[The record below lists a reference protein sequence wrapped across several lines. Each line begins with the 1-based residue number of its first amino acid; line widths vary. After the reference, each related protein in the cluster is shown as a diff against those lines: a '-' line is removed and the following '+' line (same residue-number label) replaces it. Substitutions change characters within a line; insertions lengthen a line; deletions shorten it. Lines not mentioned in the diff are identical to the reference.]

1 MDYLDTLLRLY
12 GAGWSHVFTPYA
24 LLLILGGTAVGIVF
38 GGLPGLSSTSALALF
53 TPLTFG
59 LPPIEAIIFLIAIYN
74 GSVYAGS
81 LSAILVN
88 IPGTPSAV
96 ATSLDGYPMANRG
109 EAGRAIGI
117 ATLASVLGGAFG
129 LMILMAFSPMV
140 AQLAR
145 AFGSWENAM
154 LAFLG
159 LTLISYVSPGSL
171 ARGLMGG
178 VIGLL
183 LASIG
188 EDPITAYPRFTGGLA
203 ELGGGLHMVV
213 LMIGLFG
220 MSEVFA
226 QTETPLRVAVA
237 QKIGGILSSFQEIS
251 TRAAVVARSA
261 LIGTIIGVLPGAG
274 PTIASITAYGIAK
287 RLSRE
292 SKQYGLGCTEG
303 IWAAESANNA
313 SVGGAL
319 VPMLTLGIPGD
330 PMTAVLIG
338 ALMLHGLAPGPQ
350 LFTQHPDFVSSIF
363 ISFFFALIFIVFLGL
378 MVARPFA
385 KLLTVPRHII
395 VAVITLLCVIGA
407 YVLQNSLFDV
417 GIVVFAGLLG
427 WLLKKVDIHPAP
439 IVLGVV
445 LGPMFE
451 TNLRRALFISEGSLL
466 PFVTRP
472 ISLLMLIVILGVL
485 FGPTIYHKL
494 RRYA

>member
-1 MDYLDTLLRLY
+1 MDYLEMLLRLY
-12 GAGWSHVFTPYA
+12 GAGWSYVLTPYA
-24 LLLILGGTAVGIVF
+24 LFLILAGVAVGIVF

-59 LPPIEAIIFLIAIYN
+59 LSSTEAIIFLIAVYN
-74 GSVYAGS
+74 GSIYAGA
-81 LSAILVN
+81 LSGILVN

-96 ATSLDGYPMANRG
+96 ATSLDGYPMAKRG

-117 ATLASVLGGAFG
+117 ATLASVLGGALG
-129 LMILMAFSPMV
+129 LTVLMLFSPML
-140 AQLAR
+140 AQVAR
-145 AFGSWENAM
+145 AFGSWEYAM
-154 LAFLG
+154 LALLG
-159 LTLISYVSPGSL
+159 LTLISYVSPSSMT
-171 ARGLMGG
+171 RGLMGG
-178 VIGLL
+178 AIGLL
-183 LASIG
+183 LASVG

-203 ELGGGLHMVV
+203 ELGGGFHMVV

-220 MSEVFA
+220 ISEVFA
-226 QTETPLRVAVA
+226 QIETPIRVGVT
-237 QKIGGILSSFQEIS
+237 QKVSGVLSSFREIS
-251 TRAAVVARSA
+251 GNIGIVGRSA

-274 PTIASITAYGIAK
+274 PTIASITAYGVAK

-292 SKQYGLGCTEG
+292 SKQYGLGCPEG
-303 IWAAESANNA
+303 VWAAESANNA

-338 ALMLHGLAPGPQ
+338 ALMMHGLAPGPR
-350 LFTQHPDFVSSIF
+350 LFTEHPHFVSSIF
-363 ISFFFALIFIVFLGL
+363 LSFFFALVFIAVLGL

-395 VAVITLLCVIGA
+395 IAVIALLCLIGA

-417 GIVVFAGLLG
+417 GVAVLAGFLG
-427 WLLKKVDIHPAP
+427 WLLRKVDVHAAP

-472 ISLLMLIVILGVL
+472 VSLVMLIVILGVL
-485 FGPTIYHKL
+485 LGPATYRTLKG
-494 RRYA
+494 RE